1 MISSASSLLEAFIQR
16 EAELVKGVSMPHM
29 PTLGSAYEAITKDAI
44 DQAFVLPPN
53 LDLRIVSGFISVLGE
68 MRPGQ
73 MDCMLVH
80 GDGMRYGR
88 TDQFIY
94 PIEQVLCVI
103 EVKKTLRRA
112 DLEDAIRH
120 LSDVRRSYANHFEAQ
135 LLDGWEP
142 KLTLAQRMFAQITGA
157 AAPYYYYQM
166 HDLPLPQGMLFYSL
180 VQETNAPVT
189 IIHSYGGYKT
199 EAGLRAAFLDLFE
212 LDLKGSDKCFSV
224 PSFPALITSN
234 EFSLVKSNGLPFTVM
249 ENNTW
254 VILSSTRHNAARMI
268 LEALWSKIGA
278 YFSIK
283 MPFDDGLAM
292 ERVHPLLLATPTE
305 VGSQAGWSC
314 RSTEPKESQLQRE
327 DDGKWSPPQIGRP
340 EMGLLHILMFRGG
353 HLELTADLGTYI
365 EKSYAVNFDTV
376 IANLIDTREFMLAE
390 TWLRPVGPHVSVLEV
405 TEEVGYISSDQTRFD
420 AWCDANKLAK
430 HFIHLILPA

>member
-1 MISSASSLLEAFIQR
+1 MISSASSLLEAFIRR
-16 EAELVKGVSMPHM
+16 EAALLEGVSMPHM

-53 LDLRIVSGFISVLGE
+53 LDLRVVSGFISVLGE

-73 MDCMLVH
+73 IDCMLVH
-80 GDGMRYGR
+80 GDGTRYGR

-94 PIEQVLCVI
+94 PVEQVLCVI

-120 LSDVRRSYANHFEAQ
+120 LADVRISYSSYFEAQ
-135 LLDGWEP
+135 LLNDWEP
-142 KLTLAQRMFAQITGA
+142 ELVLARRMFAQITGE
-157 AAPYYYYQM
+157 AAPYYY
-166 HDLPLPQGMLFYSL
+166 HDIHALPRPHGMLFYSL
-180 VQETNAPVT
+180 VQETYAPVT

-199 EAGLRAAFLDLFE
+199 EAGLRAAFLDLFQ
-212 LDLKGSDKCFSV
+212 LDLKRDEKCFTV
-224 PSFPALITSN
+224 PGFPSLITSN

-254 VILSSTRHNAARMI
+254 VILSSTRHNPARMI

-305 VGSQAGWSC
+305 VDNQVGWMC
-314 RSTEPKESQLQRE
+314 RSTEPKESQLQRD

-340 EMGLLHILMFRGG
+340 EMGLLHLLMFRGG
-353 HLELTADLGTYI
+353 YLELNATLATYI
-365 EKSYAVNFDTV
+365 EKTYGTNVDVV
-376 IANLIDTREFMLAE
+376 IANLKGTREFMLE
-390 TWLRPVGPHVSVLEV
+390 GTWLRPVASHVSVLEV
-405 TEEVGYISSDQTRFD
+405 TETVGYVSSDQARFET
-420 AWCDANKLAK
+420 WCDANRLAK
-430 HFIHLILPA
+430 HFIHVILPE